1 MLFFLTVISYLD
13 GGSCTKEGG
22 SWSCILFRPTI
33 VPIVSLPNIPTG
45 ERKMKIKC
53 ILFCV
58 SDIILLSAC
67 NSLDGKE
74 ATLGNN
80 RAHLCKMQTNTNN
93 GNDNYCL
100 VIVLVL
106 ANFEFNDTV
115 MF

>member
-1 MLFFLTVISYLD
+1 MVVPVQKKVVLEVAYYFVQLLFLLLVYL
-13 GGSCTKEGG
+13 
-22 SWSCILFRPTI
+22 IYLQ
-33 VPIVSLPNIPTG
+33 

-58 SDIILLSAC
+58 SDIIPLSAC

-100 VIVLVL
+100 VIVSVL

-115 MF
+115 IF